1 MYVLRTV
8 FVNIR
13 FVFFWEVVI
22 LSNKELISI
31 SWQMVKRY
39 FCSEEK
45 WKVRGLLGAVIG
57 LSLAQVYLLVL
68 LNGWYNDFY
77 ASLQVMDY
85 SQFWPLI
92 GEFSAYAFIF
102 IVVAVYAIYL
112 RQMLQIKWRTWMTE
126 RYLDS
131 WMSKQTYYRLQV
143 LGKNDNGTLDNP
155 DQRIS
160 EDINQF
166 ISLFLQLSLGLL
178 KQACTLVAF
187 VFILWD
193 LSGILELPVGDTV
206 IGVPGY
212 MVFVSLF
219 YAIVGT
225 YFANKVGR
233 KLIRLNYDQQRYE
246 ADFRFNMIRVREN
259 GESIAFYGG
268 EEPEKLGFKDKFSMV
283 IENFW
288 HLMNRTKLLNF
299 YVNGYAQ
306 LAVIVPLIMA
316 APQYFGG
323 AMNLGGLMQTIS
335 AFGRVQDALS
345 FFVDSYDSLAQLVA
359 VIRRLGGFTKHM
371 EEVDAIETNFVQK
384 KSLDG
389 DVHLN
394 DVNVMLPDGRVLLQD
409 LNIKLKKSARLLI
422 SGESGCG
429 KSTLLRALAGIWPY
443 GSGEI
448 SIPDGWKVLFL
459 PQRPYLPLGT
469 LRQAIYY
476 PQEVP
481 KTDGDNLKDLLYKM
495 ELPELAERL
504 DNVDDWSRILSLGE
518 QQRIAFIRIILF
530 KPDVLF
536 LDESTSALDEKRES
550 LVYDTIFETFP
561 EMITVSVGHRSS
573 LQERHTHIL
582 KIYDNGKWEVK
593 S

>member
-1 MYVLRTV
+1 M
-8 FVNIR
+8 
-13 FVFFWEVVI
+13 
-22 LSNKELISI
+22 SNKELISI

-131 WMSKQTYYRLQV
+131 WMSRQTYYRLQV
-143 LGKNDNGTLDNP
+143 LGKNDDGTLDNP

-394 DVNVMLPDGRVLLQD
+394 DINVVLPDGKVLLQD

>member
-1 MYVLRTV
+1 M
-8 FVNIR
+8 
-13 FVFFWEVVI
+13 
-22 LSNKELISI
+22 SNKELISI

-131 WMSKQTYYRLQV
+131 WMSRQTYYRLQV
-143 LGKNDNGTLDNP
+143 LGKNDDGTLDNP

-268 EEPEKLGFKDKFSMV
+268 EEPEKLGFKDKFAMV

-288 HLMNRTKLLNF
+288 HLMNRTKILNF
-299 YVNGYAQ
+299 YVNGYTQ

-394 DVNVMLPDGRVLLQD
+394 DVNVMLPDDRVLLQD